1 MKIHTY
7 NVIDS
12 WYRATCPHNL
22 DLLNMHFIEGRTDVR
37 TEGGGGGKL
46 SSTDYSSSNAVK
58 RGKY

>member
-37 TEGGGGGKL
+37 TEGGGGANSHPL
-46 SSTDYSSSNAVK
+46 TTVLLMQ
-58 RGKY
+58 